1 MRRLVNMKLKSGKS
15 VAIHTSEF
23 QNLVNQLSS
32 VGLKF
37 DDELQAMLLLRS
49 LPEDW
54 DVLVISLGNSAP
66 EGKVSVAM
74 VKDVLFNEEAR

>member
-1 MRRLVNMKLKSGKS
+1 MKLKSGKS